1 MRALSAGDMRRLR
14 PIDGGADEYHA
25 VARFPQSRRGRSD
38 RRSAAPTVPG
48 RARRRAVW
56 PEVSGNERPTYL
68 HPAVVTASVGGYA
81 WMLLVFWVVFCGYG
95 YMGFTMVI
103 ATLISGVMFA
113 LLIGCGA
120 GGRNMAPWQRPWR
133 SFREFLAS
141 DIEIW
146 GGHIRGRDA
155 FIQLAGMSW
164 CLAGLATAFGVIIA
178 LSRP

>member
-1 MRALSAGDMRRLR
+1 MSTTLLR
-14 PIDGGADEYHA
+14 DSHSFDADI
-25 VARFPQSRRGRSD
+25 
-38 RRSAAPTVPG
+38 PTGVLLHRPSL
-48 RARRRAVW
+48 AEHTTT

-103 ATLISGVMFA
+103 ATLISAVMLA

-133 SFREFLAS
+133 SFREFLAG
-141 DIEIW
+141 DVEIW
-146 GGHIRGRDA
+146 GGRIPGRDA
-155 FIQLAGMSW
+155 FIQLVGMSW

>member
-1 MRALSAGDMRRLR
+1 
-14 PIDGGADEYHA
+14 
-25 VARFPQSRRGRSD
+25 
-38 RRSAAPTVPG
+38 
-48 RARRRAVW
+48 
-56 PEVSGNERPTYL
+56 VSGNERPTYL